1 MKLMFGALSY
11 LAVVGTL
18 LAVSFA
24 GIFGVDRIEQ
34 KDTPVFAHASED
46 SAQRKARAL
55 EEVRADPDRVPV
67 WIVATPKYE
76 YTPVAVTQPKART
89 FIGGDARAAMA
100 NDRIAR
106 DQDGLSAIDGAL
118 GREARGTM
126 RRSLGFAPTRRDN
139 DPFFRD

>member
-1 MKLMFGALSY
+1 MKLMVGALSY

-18 LAVSFA
+18 IAVSFA
-24 GIFGVDRIEQ
+24 GIFGVERIEP
-34 KDTPVFAHASED
+34 KPSPVFAHAAED
-46 SAQRKARAL
+46 ASQRRARAL
-55 EEVRADPDRVPV
+55 EEVKADPDRVPV

-100 NDRIAR
+100 NERA
-106 DQDGLSAIDGAL
+106 
-118 GREARGTM
+118 GREADGLNAIVRALGETRGP
-126 RRSLGFAPTRRDN
+126 RQSLGFARSRDN